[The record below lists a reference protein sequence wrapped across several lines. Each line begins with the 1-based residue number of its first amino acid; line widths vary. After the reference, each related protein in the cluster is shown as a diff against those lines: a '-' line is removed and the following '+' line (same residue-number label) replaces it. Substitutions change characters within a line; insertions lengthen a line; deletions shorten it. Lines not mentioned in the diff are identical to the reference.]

1 MGPGRLPLASHLE
14 KGLGIPSTIP
24 LIVVFPRSFFLLSA
38 VAHRL
43 ASDLLSWMDGREED
57 RLHSPGLWLLLMSLC
72 VCLLLLLLFLG
83 CSGRLPPCCQHPCFL
98 PATSAAALSS
108 PCLLLCSIF
117 LIVAHLISSVP
128 LLPSTCS
135 TFLPVSLRQCYDC

>member
-1 MGPGRLPLASHLE
+1 MGPGRLSLASHLE

-57 RLHSPGLWLLLMSLC
+57 RLHSPGLWLLLMGLC

-83 CSGRLPPCCQHPCFL
+83 CSG
-98 PATSAAALSS
+98 
-108 PCLLLCSIF
+108 
-117 LIVAHLISSVP
+117 HLTAP
-128 LLPSTCS
+128 LLPASLLS
-135 TFLPVSLRQCYDC
+135 PSHLSSSPQLSLFAPLFSFSNRGPPHFLSASPALHMQHFSPSLSSSVL